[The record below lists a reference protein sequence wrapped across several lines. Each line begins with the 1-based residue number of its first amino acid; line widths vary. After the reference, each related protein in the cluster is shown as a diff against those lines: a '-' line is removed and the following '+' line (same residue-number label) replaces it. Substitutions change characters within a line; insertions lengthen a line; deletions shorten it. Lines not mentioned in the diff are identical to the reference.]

1 MNIIN
6 ALIKFFSFIIKRK
19 LYYMSKFFIML
30 SSLFFKAGLL
40 ITGLLNKINPDS
52 FIFGVIFFAL
62 GFVLYGDKF
71 KSDGIKKRRI

>member
-6 ALIKFFSFIIKRK
+6 ALIEFLLFIIKRK

-62 GFVLYGDKF
+62 GFILYGDKF
-71 KSDGIKKRRI
+71 KSDDIKKRRI

>member
-1 MNIIN
+1 MNLFN
-6 ALIKFFSFIIKRK
+6 ALLDILIFVIKRK

-62 GFVLYGDKF
+62 GFILYGDKF
-71 KSDGIKKRRI
+71 KSDDIKKRRI

>member
-6 ALIKFFSFIIKRK
+6 ALIELLLFIIKRK
-19 LYYMSKFFIML
+19 LYYLLKFFIML
-30 SSLFFKAGLL
+30 SSLFFKTGLL

-71 KSDGIKKRRI
+71 KSESVKKRRI